1 MLEPVV
7 NNPWV
12 RALGVL
18 LALLLVCVLLYL
30 LSPVLVPLFFAFL
43 AAYVLDPVVDFFEKR
58 RVSRAVSI
66 AGIAVLSI
74 GFLLAIPLLM
84 VPGIIAEADAL
95 IQSAQQG
102 LQKTGGISGW
112 LHGLVNRLPLRS
124 IVESAGW
131 VPEDDPN
138 YDPLAVLT
146 VHLAESVKEPAVNL
160 LKTQA
165 GQLASFG
172 EGAGSSIAQLFSA
185 IGRGLL
191 ASLLFLGN
199 LALFTFVAAYLLKDF
214 DAIVATTRDLV
225 PPRYREFVVGITSK
239 INDQLRGFLRG
250 QMLVCL
256 CLGTMY
262 TVGLMLSGVPF
273 ALMIGVFGAIASFV
287 PYLGLALTIGPALV
301 LCILQ
306 HQGIDGHAAGVLAT
320 FVIAQVLEGTVLTPK
335 IVGDKVGL
343 GPVWVI
349 LAVLVFGSA
358 LGFLGLLLAVPIAA
372 ALKVLAVEGIA
383 YYKASP
389 LFQEE

>member
-1 MLEPVV
+1 MV
-7 NNPWV
+7 
-12 RALGVL
+12 
-18 LALLLVCVLLYL
+18 
-30 LSPVLVPLFFAFL
+30 
-43 AAYVLDPVVDFFEKR
+43 AYVLDPVVDFFEKR

-102 LQKTGGISGW
+102 LQETGGLSGW

-146 VHLAESVKEPAVNL
+146 VHLAESVKQPAVNL

-165 GQLASFG
+165 GQLASIG
-172 EGAGSSIAQLFSA
+172 GAGSSIAQLFTA

-199 LALFTFVAAYLLKDF
+199 LALFAFVAAYLLKDF

-225 PPRYREFVVGITSK
+225 PPRYREFVVEITGK

-256 CLGTMY
+256 CLGAMY

-320 FVIAQVLEGTVLTPK
+320 FLVAQVLEGTVLTPK

-349 LAVLVFGSA
+349 LAWLV
-358 LGFLGLLLAVPIAA
+358 
-372 ALKVLAVEGIA
+372 
-383 YYKASP
+383 
-389 LFQEE
+389 